1 MKYIIKELTP
11 LETSMEFFTPLFEQY
26 GLLGL
31 CLMILLEYACFPISS
46 EIVLPF
52 CGAFAKS
59 YGISFFLLIPGSV
72 LAGMLGTS
80 FCYLIGRLGGTKVLT
95 FLKTRFPKTKKGIEA
110 SEEKME
116 RFGALAVCF
125 GRVIPLCRTY
135 IAFIAGSVKQP
146 YSQFFSYSLFGITV
160 WNCILIGLGYLLKS
174 NWNEV
179 QRYYEKYKTIFVI
192 TAVILVFLCFLR
204 KWYFKRHCP
213 KDDSVS

>member
-1 MKYIIKELTP
+1 MEL
-11 LETSMEFFTPLFEQY
+11 LTSLFKKY

-31 CLMILLEYACFPISS
+31 CLMILLEYACFPVSS

-59 YGISFFLLIPGSV
+59 YDISFFLLIPSSV
-72 LAGMLGTS
+72 LAGLLGTS
-80 FCYLIGRLGGTKVLT
+80 LCYLIGRIGGTRVLT
-95 FLKTRFPKTKKGIEA
+95 FLKTRFPKTEKGITA

-116 RFGALAVCF
+116 RYGALAVCF

-146 YSQFFSYSLFGITV
+146 YSQFLTYSFFGITV
-160 WNCILIGLGYLLKS
+160 WNCVLISLGYLLKS

-179 QRYYEKYKTIFVI
+179 QRYYEEYKLVLVA
-192 TAVILVFLCFLR
+192 TAAFLILVFFLR
-204 KWYFKRHCP
+204 KWLSKA
-213 KDDSVS
+213 KSATDTSETNSL

>member
-1 MKYIIKELTP
+1 MEL
-11 LETSMEFFTPLFEQY
+11 LTSLLKKY

-59 YGISFFLLIPGSV
+59 YDISFFLLIPGSV
-72 LAGMLGTS
+72 LAGLLGTS
-80 FCYLIGRLGGTKVLT
+80 LCYAVGRIGGARVLT
-95 FLKTRFPKTKKGIEA
+95 FLKTKFPKTEKGITA

-116 RFGALAVCF
+116 RYGALAVCF

-135 IAFIAGSVKQP
+135 IAFIAGSMKQP
-146 YSQFFSYSLFGITV
+146 YRQFLTYSFFGITV
-160 WNCILIGLGYLLKS
+160 WNCILISLGYLLKS

-179 QRYYEKYKTIFVI
+179 QRYYEEYKLVLVA
-192 TAVILVFLCFLR
+192 TAALLVLLLFFR
-204 KWYFKRHCP
+204 KLFRKPNAATDASSRI
-213 KDDSVS
+213 SM

>member
-1 MKYIIKELTP
+1 MEL
-11 LETSMEFFTPLFEQY
+11 LTSLLKKY

-59 YGISFFLLIPGSV
+59 YDISFFLLIPGSV
-72 LAGMLGTS
+72 LAGLLGTS
-80 FCYLIGRLGGTKVLT
+80 LCYLIGRIGGTRVLT
-95 FLKTRFPKTKKGIEA
+95 FLKTRFPKTEKGITA
-110 SEEKME
+110 SEKKME
-116 RFGALAVCF
+116 QYGALAVCF

-146 YSQFFSYSLFGITV
+146 FGQFLTYSFFGITV
-160 WNCILIGLGYLLKS
+160 WNCILISLGYLLKS

-179 QRYYEKYKTIFVI
+179 QRYYEEYKL
-192 TAVILVFLCFLR
+192 ILVATAALAAIVFILWKHLTN
-204 KWYFKRHCP
+204 KK
-213 KDDSVS
+213 SVRNASDYSA

>member
-1 MKYIIKELTP
+1 
-11 LETSMEFFTPLFEQY
+11 MEFLTPLFEQY

-46 EIVLPF
+46 EIILPF

-72 LAGMLGTS
+72 IAGMIGTS
-80 FCYLIGRLGGTKVLT
+80 FCYLIGRLGGAKVLT
-95 FLKTRFPKTKKGIEA
+95 ALKTRFPKTKKGIET

-116 RFGALAVCF
+116 RYGALAVCF

-192 TAVILVFLCFLR
+192 TAVILIFLFFIR
-204 KWYFKRHCP
+204 KWYSKHHCP

>member
-1 MKYIIKELTP
+1 MEL
-11 LETSMEFFTPLFEQY
+11 LTSLFQKY
-26 GLLGL
+26 GLFGL

-72 LAGMLGTS
+72 LSGLLGTS
-80 FCYLIGRLGGTKVLT
+80 LCYFAGRIGGAGILT
-95 FLKTRFPKTKKGIEA
+95 FLKKRFPKTAKGLTA

-135 IAFIAGSVKQP
+135 IAFLAGSMKQP
-146 YSQFFSYSLFGITV
+146 YRQFLTYSFFGITV
-160 WNCILIGLGYLLKS
+160 WNCILISLGYLFKS

-179 QRYYEKYKTIFVI
+179 QRYYEEYKLLLIS
-192 TAVILVFLCFLR
+192 TAVLLIFIFILWKLFSKR
-204 KWYFKRHCP
+204 KNAGP
-213 KDDSVS
+213 TQTP

>member
-1 MKYIIKELTP
+1 MELLTSLIKK
-11 LETSMEFFTPLFEQY
+11 Y

-59 YGISFFLLIPGSV
+59 YEISFFLLIPGSV
-72 LAGMLGTS
+72 LAGLTGTS
-80 FCYLIGRLGGTKVLT
+80 LCYLVGRIGGPKVLN
-95 FLKTRFPKTKKGIEA
+95 FLKAKFPKTQKGIAA

-116 RFGALAVCF
+116 RYGALAVCF

-135 IAFIAGSVKQP
+135 IAFIAGSMKQP
-146 YSQFFSYSLFGITV
+146 YRQFFTYSFFGITV
-160 WNCILIGLGYLLKS
+160 WNCVLISLGYLLKS

-179 QRYYEKYKTIFVI
+179 QRYYEDYKLFLVA
-192 TAVILVFLCFLR
+192 TAVVVLLLFILW
-204 KWYFKRHCP
+204 KWLHTKHANTNTSSSQ
-213 KDDSVS
+213 SV

>member
-1 MKYIIKELTP
+1 MEL
-11 LETSMEFFTPLFEQY
+11 LTSLLKKY

-59 YGISFFLLIPGSV
+59 YDISFFLLIPGSV
-72 LAGMLGTS
+72 LAGLLGTS
-80 FCYLIGRLGGTKVLT
+80 LCYLIGRIGGTRVLT
-95 FLKTRFPKTKKGIEA
+95 FLKTRFPKTEKGITA
-110 SEEKME
+110 SEKKME
-116 RFGALAVCF
+116 QYGALAVCF

-146 YSQFFSYSLFGITV
+146 FGQFLTYSFFGITV
-160 WNCILIGLGYLLKS
+160 WNCILISLGYLLKS

-179 QRYYEKYKTIFVI
+179 QRYYEEYKL
-192 TAVILVFLCFLR
+192 ILVATAALAAIVFILWKHLTN
-204 KWYFKRHCP
+204 KK
-213 KDDSVS
+213 SVRNSSDYSA

>member
-1 MKYIIKELTP
+1 MEL
-11 LETSMEFFTPLFEQY
+11 LTSLLKKY

-59 YGISFFLLIPGSV
+59 YEISFFLLIPGSV
-72 LAGMLGTS
+72 LAGLAGTS
-80 FCYLIGRLGGTKVLT
+80 LCYLIGRIGGTKVLT
-95 FLKTRFPKTKKGIEA
+95 FLKTRFPKTQKGIAA

-116 RFGALAVCF
+116 RYGALAVCF

-135 IAFIAGSVKQP
+135 IAFIAGSMKQP
-146 YSQFFSYSLFGITV
+146 FRQFLTYSFFGITV
-160 WNCILIGLGYLLKS
+160 WNCILISLGYLLKS

-179 QRYYEKYKTIFVI
+179 QRYYEEYKVFLVATAAIVAFVI
-192 TAVILVFLCFLR
+192 IFR
-204 KWYFKRHCP
+204 KKLTRTKHSAGTP
-213 KDDSVS
+213 AN

>member
-1 MKYIIKELTP
+1 MEL
-11 LETSMEFFTPLFEQY
+11 LTSLLKKY

-59 YGISFFLLIPGSV
+59 YDISFFLLIPGSV
-72 LAGMLGTS
+72 LAGLLGTS
-80 FCYLIGRLGGTKVLT
+80 LCYLIGRIGGTRVLT
-95 FLKTRFPKTKKGIEA
+95 FLKTRFPKTEKGITA
-110 SEEKME
+110 SEKKME
-116 RFGALAVCF
+116 QYGALAVCF

-146 YSQFFSYSLFGITV
+146 FGQFLTYSFFGITV
-160 WNCILIGLGYLLKS
+160 WNCILISLGYLLKS

-179 QRYYEKYKTIFVI
+179 QRYYEEYKL
-192 TAVILVFLCFLR
+192 ILVATAALAAIVFILWKHLTNKKSIR
-204 KWYFKRHCP
+204 NASDY
-213 KDDSVS
+213 SA